1 MRSYHPVLSS
11 IFSIIFISIIFSCET
26 PEPVKEATP
35 ETITRLRLIFTP
47 DAGESIVVEAIDP
60 DAEGV
65 QEITATDSIRL
76 FASRHYELQVQL
88 FNELVEPAAPEFDVT
103 VEIEEEGVEHLL
115 LYAWTDGAFD
125 SPSGDGN
132 IDARA
137 DEVIY
142 LDADDNGLPLG
153 LLTGWT
159 TKSGGASLK
168 GNFRIVLKHQ
178 PDLKSENSGMN
189 TGETDLD
196 FTFPLRIN

>member
-1 MRSYHPVLSS
+1 M
-11 IFSIIFISIIFSCET
+11 
-26 PEPVKEATP
+26 
-35 ETITRLRLIFTP
+35 
-47 DAGESIVVEAIDP
+47 
-60 DAEGV
+60 
-65 QEITATDSIRL
+65 
-76 FASRHYELQVQL
+76 
-88 FNELVEPAAPEFDVT
+88 
-103 VEIEEEGVEHLL
+103 
-115 LYAWTDGAFD
+115 YAWTDGAFD

-132 IDARA
+132 VDARA

-159 TKSGGASLK
+159 TKSGESSLK

-178 PDLKSENSGMN
+178 PDLKSENSGLN

>member
-11 IFSIIFISIIFSCET
+11 TFSIIFISIIFSCET

-76 FASRHYELQVQL
+76 FASTHYELQVQL

-159 TKSGGASLK
+159 TKSGEASLK